1 MIRVS
6 NSIENL
12 GQRYFC
18 FPHPIASAGSSL
30 FTVCPRPGL
39 QSGAR
44 CFSPDI
50 PDIYRRKGGWAV
62 SQPRLQPGSK
72 ALCRHQGAD
81 EAGMLLCTSFGC
93 YRADSSKHLVLGGRA
108 GPVEMKGCPC

>member
-12 GQRYFC
+12 GQQYFC
-18 FPHPIASAGSSL
+18 LPHHVASAGSSL
-30 FTVCPRPGL
+30 FAACPWPGL
-39 QSGAR
+39 QRGAR

-50 PDIYRRKGGWAV
+50 PDVYRRKGGRAV

-72 ALCRHQGAD
+72 ALCRHQGGTL

-93 YRADSSKHLVLGGRA
+93 YSAGSSKHLVPGGRA
-108 GPVEMKGCPC
+108 ALADFKGG